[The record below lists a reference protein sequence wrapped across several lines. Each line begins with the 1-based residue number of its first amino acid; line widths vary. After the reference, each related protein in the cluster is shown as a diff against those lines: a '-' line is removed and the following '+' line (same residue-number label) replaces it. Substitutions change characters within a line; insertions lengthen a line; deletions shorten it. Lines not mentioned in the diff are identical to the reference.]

1 MVARRWRNMRIVE
14 NSGCVNLVSPSK
26 FHISHAV
33 YVVTKYGQFIFFK
46 WHQITHCQENLLT
59 SHHLNV
65 LFLQDGDFSLSFSE
79 LGRWGF
85 QCHPGLCC
93 LLKALRF
100 GSHCLYK
107 LKAVLNVVPAWLMRG
122 SLQTL
127 CQMMLSNWWHKTLPV
142 IPLLQTLGVNMPA
155 PPFLQRSLAVQ
166 TACFP
171 PSTPHTQWQLGD
183 ILQNLRLPAT
193 NDTTRNISDDLLH
206 LRCGYDSS
214 LCVSLLLCFCGP
226 KLVPF
231 TRSHVFVPPGMSGA
245 MLSLIFALWIGASH

>member
-1 MVARRWRNMRIVE
+1 MVARRWRNRRIVE

-93 LLKALRF
+93 LLRALRF

-171 PSTPHTQWQLGD
+171 PSTPHTHSDNSAIFSGISGCLRPMTQPGTSLMISFICVVATTPLSACLFFFVSVD
-183 ILQNLRLPAT
+183 PNL
-193 NDTTRNISDDLLH
+193 
-206 LRCGYDSS
+206 
-214 LCVSLLLCFCGP
+214 F
-226 KLVPF
+226 
-231 TRSHVFVPPGMSGA
+231 RSHVFVPPGMSGV